1 MIKSLKIVG
10 YEAYQKGVKI
20 DNLSKGL
27 NVFVGESD
35 SAKSTIIRSLKWVN
49 ENRPQGEGFRNK
61 KLPKNKSVKVIET
74 FYDGTSITREKS
86 SKKNQYI
93 LPDGS
98 ILKALRS
105 DVPDEVRQVTKINP
119 INIQTQHPKDQYF
132 LLSESPGQVAK
143 MFNEVAGL
151 AVMDKAMATIN
162 KRVRANNSA
171 MSLVEGDIKEFI
183 ETLKELEW
191 VAEAT
196 KKVESLSKYHK
207 TIQKLE
213 LEISELSE
221 VLESYRKITK
231 KIQKYKK
238 LIEAKGILIKLL
250 DKEKEITIKE
260 DKIQKIQRCLNS
272 LKNNDSALKDYNGI
286 SKAQNRLKTILKAQE
301 TINSEQQT
309 ITNLNSTLSHLADT
323 QEDLKESKEDFNDYK
338 KKFTK
343 LLIKKSCPVCGRTGE
358 IK

>member
-1 MIKSLKIVG
+1 MIKSLEIVG
-10 YEAYQKGVKI
+10 YEAYKKGIKI

-35 SAKSTIIRSLKWVN
+35 SAKSTIVRSLKWVN
-49 ENRPQGEGFRNK
+49 ENRPQGEGFRSK
-61 KLPKNKSVKVIET
+61 SLPKKKSVKVTET

-105 DVPDEVRQVTKINP
+105 DVPDEVRQITRINP

-132 LLSESPGQVAK
+132 LLGESPGQVAK

-151 AVMDKAMATIN
+151 AVMDRAMAAIN
-162 KRVRANNSA
+162 KRVRSNNSA
-171 MSLVEGDIKEFI
+171 MTLIEGDIKEYTK
-183 ETLKELEW
+183 TLEELEW
-191 VAEAT
+191 TIEAT
-196 KKVESLSKYHK
+196 KVVESFSKDYK

-213 LEISELSE
+213 IEISELTDI
-221 VLESYRKITK
+221 LMSYRKLIK

-238 LIEAKGILIKLL
+238 LSKAKTALMQLI
-250 DKEKEITIKE
+250 DKEEELTTKESKIK
-260 DKIQKIQRCLNS
+260 KIKKCLNS
-272 LKNNDSALKDYNGI
+272 LKENALTLKEYDGI
-286 SKAQNRLKTILKAQE
+286 GEAQNKLKTLLKAQE

-309 ITNLNSTLSHLADT
+309 VTNLNSTLSRLADT